1 MGYSAFW
8 QEIQKNEHHLA
19 SLPHR
24 DAMEG
29 ISEHL
34 KRHFPDLSPEIADNK
49 KKKYTLVLTAH
60 GMTDHFQDVVLLTRA
75 APQLE
80 NFEIEAFRQRVN
92 LDGFDM
98 KIGDFSL
105 NCHDLYVSHS
115 ASQGQVALSLS
126 FAKEIPAEFTDHAK
140 NMAFILLDH
149 MLGEFDFAI
158 KVGPV
163 EFIEQQDNVDA
174 VRLSDYPPLF
184 DHFWTHD
191 LGHNGEYPQDE
202 CKWTAFELMLKD
214 ENEGEDKMIVLR
226 NESVNTLVGRADMSD
241 RLDVIVSLYDT
252 EALEMTRE
260 YELRLDA
267 LLKPYQEGLCC
278 QTMLYAGE
286 RYMSW
291 YVTDVDGALMKA
303 QNLANE
309 FPDLEFNFVT
319 EFDPNWS
326 HYLRWAD

>member
-24 DAMEG
+24 EAMEG
-29 ISEHL
+29 IAEHL
-34 KRHFPDLSPEIADNK
+34 KQHFPDLSPEVADNK

-60 GMTDHFQDVVLLTRA
+60 GITDHFQDVVLLTRS
-75 APQLE
+75 APKLE
-80 NFEIEAFRQRVN
+80 CFDIEAFRQRVN

-98 KIGDFSL
+98 KIGDFAL
-105 NCHDLYVSHS
+105 NCQDIYVSHD
-115 ASQGQVALSLS
+115 AIQGQVALRLS
-126 FAKEIPAEFTDHAK
+126 FAKVIPAEFMDHAK

-163 EFIEQQDNVDA
+163 EFIELQDNVGA
-174 VRLSDYPPLF
+174 IPLSEYPPVF
-184 DHFWTHD
+184 DRFWNQD
-191 LGHNGEYPQDE
+191 LGHNGEYPPE
-202 CKWTAFELMLKD
+202 ESKWTAFELTLKED
-214 ENEGEDKMIVLR
+214 SDDKMIVLR

-241 RLDVIVSLYDT
+241 RLDVVVSLYDT
-252 EALEMTRE
+252 ESLEMSRE
-260 YELRLDA
+260 FELRLDA

-291 YVTDVDGALMKA
+291 YVVDVDGALMKA
-303 QNLANE
+303 QNLAKE

-319 EFDPNWS
+319 EFDPSWS